1 MKIKV
6 DREEKESGELVF
18 TITVSK
24 PESANFGEMEK
35 SMLDIL
41 DACQHKI
48 SLHKAHDSKLQID
61 IINLIHTSKL
71 RAFGRTLEQL
81 KRCIKDD
88 LQVKFNPICQEIYNW
103 IYDHQDGVLKS
114 WMIEFD
120 PQRTKYYFDN
130 DIHAQKTFIQQE
142 SEHDGE

>member
-6 DREEKESGELVF
+6 DRDNKENGELVF

-24 PESANFGEMEK
+24 PDVADFGEMEK
-35 SMLDIL
+35 SMLDTL
-41 DACQHKI
+41 DACQHEI

-71 RAFGRTLEQL
+71 RAFGRTLDQL

-88 LQVKFNPICQEIYNW
+88 LQIKFNPICQEIYNW

-114 WMIEFD
+114 WLIEFD

-130 DIHAQKTFIQQE
+130 DIYAQKTFIKQE
-142 SEHDGE
+142 SEHDAE